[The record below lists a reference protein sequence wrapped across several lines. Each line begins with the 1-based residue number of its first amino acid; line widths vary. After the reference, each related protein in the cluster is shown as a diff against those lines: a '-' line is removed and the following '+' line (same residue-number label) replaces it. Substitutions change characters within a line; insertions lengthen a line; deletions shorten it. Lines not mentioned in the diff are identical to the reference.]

1 VQLVL
6 RIWLSRSSCFIFLNT
21 SSVYH

>member
-1 VQLVL
+1 LL

-21 SSVYH
+21 SSTSQRVR